1 MFFFN
6 MPTSLQ
12 LVKILDKIFFVSL
25 ISIFK
30 DIKESIKNFINILK
44 NNLNSP
50 RLFKPITIKEK
61 NN

>member
-1 MFFFN
+1 

-12 LVKILDKIFFVSL
+12 LVKILDKKIFVSL
-25 ISIFK
+25 ITIFK
-30 DIKESIKNFINILK
+30 DIKEIIKNFINILK